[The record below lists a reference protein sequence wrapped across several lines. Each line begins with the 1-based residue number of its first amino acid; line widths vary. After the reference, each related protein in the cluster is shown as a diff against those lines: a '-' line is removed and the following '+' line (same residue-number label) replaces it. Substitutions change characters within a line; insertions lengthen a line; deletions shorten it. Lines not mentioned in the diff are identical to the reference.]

1 MVMLASDDNNPE
13 FIGAR
18 NPDDILHVSFYE
30 RAVYNSFK
38 STKANHPVYD
48 NVDFVKIMKP
58 GDSLSIIDTYA
69 NQEHQRRFPRQWALY
84 MNKKGPEEQLVGM
97 PVIEWPAITRAQA
110 EGLRGQKFYTVEQV
124 AGASDLQIQSL
135 GMIGT
140 MLRKKAQAYLAAAE
154 GTASAS
160 ADAEK
165 VAKLEAEMA
174 QMREVLAR
182 VNAQANM
189 PKKKPG
195 RPKKVV
201 DEQQQPEAA

>member
-13 FIGAR
+13 FLGAR

-38 STKANHPVYD
+38 STKAGHPVYD

-69 NQEHQRRFPRQWALY
+69 NADHKRRFPRQWALY
-84 MNKKGPEEQLVGM
+84 QNKKGPEEQVVGM
-97 PVIEWPAITRAQA
+97 PVTEWPAINRAQA
-110 EGLRGQKFYTVEQV
+110 EELRGRKFYTVEQV

-135 GMIGT
+135 GMMGT
-140 MLRKKAQAYLAAAE
+140 MMRQKAQAYLAAAKN
-154 GTASAS
+154 SAGPS

-165 VAKLEAEMA
+165 VAKLEAKLA
-174 QMREVLAR
+174 QMEDVLAR

-189 PKKKPG
+189 PEKKKPG
-195 RPKKVV
+195 RPKKV
-201 DEQQQPEAA
+201 EQPEAA